1 MSPEQ
6 ATGRVVDH
14 RSDQFALGVI
24 LYELAT
30 GVRAF
35 KRDSAAQTLA
45 AIIEDEPEPLEVRNP
60 QVPSQLSKI
69 IARCLSKKPADR
81 YESTRDLAHDLR
93 DLVRE
98 GSTSRVAA
106 VPARRSIGMA
116 AAVGAMVVLLSVAAG
131 WVVDRSV
138 RAGQT
143 VPRTRLGAWSR
154 CCRFRTLP
162 AMHHGPISPPG

>member
-1 MSPEQ
+1 M
-6 ATGRVVDH
+6 
-14 RSDQFALGVI
+14 I

-60 QVPSQLSKI
+60 QVPPQLSQV

-106 VPARRSIGMA
+106 VPARRSIGM
-116 AAVGAMVVLLSVAAG
+116 VGSRWGDGRSAG
-131 WVVDRSV
+131 RRCWWVVDRTFA
-138 RAGQT
+138 RD
-143 VPRTRLGAWSR
+143 RRSR
-154 CCRFRTLP
+154 
-162 AMHHGPISPPG
+162 G